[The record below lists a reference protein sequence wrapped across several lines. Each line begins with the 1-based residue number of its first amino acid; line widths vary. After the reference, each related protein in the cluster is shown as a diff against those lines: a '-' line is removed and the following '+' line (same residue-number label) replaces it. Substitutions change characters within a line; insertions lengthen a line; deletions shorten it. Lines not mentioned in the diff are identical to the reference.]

1 MVNMYLTPQERRVLE
16 FVCNKNSD
24 AKKAADFFCVSI
36 NTMKQHLHNIYSKC
50 GVENM
55 AELVRMYH
63 TEGLKEFIEP

>member
-24 AKKAADFFCVSI
+24 AKKAADFFCVSR
-36 NTMKQHLHNIYSKC
+36 NTMKAHLHNIYSKC
-50 GVENM
+50 GVDKM
-55 AELVRMYH
+55 SELVRIYH

>member
-36 NTMKQHLHNIYSKC
+36 HTMKQHLHNIYSKC
-50 GVENM
+50 GVSTM
-55 AELVRMYH
+55 SELIRMYH